1 MRQWINFYYYL
12 PLERYEAH
20 VLTVELG
27 KEAMTDAQE
36 LFDVYQRALGIFE
49 CVFSTDDE
57 VMLVINTYPCDGI
70 NPHPRSIKP
79 YLKNEQL
86 HRTLN
91 AFMEKGPHEEDIMH
105 YYLTCRW
112 GELKNKKLILH
123 LCQHDLIE
131 GVKPMNDYYFIQLEK
146 KRCVR
151 MQDDRF
157 IDLIFKDETDKT
169 RMIECL
175 LAKNLL

>member
-12 PLERYEAH
+12 RLERYEAH

-49 CVFSTDDE
+49 CVFSTYDE

-79 YLKNEQL
+79 YLKNE
-86 HRTLN
+86 
-91 AFMEKGPHEEDIMH
+91 
-105 YYLTCRW
+105 
-112 GELKNKKLILH
+112 
-123 LCQHDLIE
+123 
-131 GVKPMNDYYFIQLEK
+131 
-146 KRCVR
+146 
-151 MQDDRF
+151 
-157 IDLIFKDETDKT
+157 
-169 RMIECL
+169 
-175 LAKNLL
+175 